1 MRMTAVF
8 RRVLASVGLFGVGL
22 AAALG
27 TAGCGSGNVA
37 SQASTAIAGVSVTR
51 SLSVP
56 TVTQTQTQPT
66 ATVTHQQTLT
76 QQETVVQTV
85 QQTVQQPVPPPSTT
99 AATSESTSG
108 TPTWVWVVVAL
119 AGAGLVALVV
129 GWARGRRHRS
139 QLSPEERQQRIFT
152 AVTSWTTQGWV
163 IEQEV
168 GDTAVLS
175 RRGERMLVTVDAN
188 GRITTSAILNG
199 DAGP

>member
-8 RRVLASVGLFGVGL
+8 RRVLAGVGLFGVGL

-27 TAGCGSGNVA
+27 TTGCGSGNVA
-37 SQASTAIAGVSVTR
+37 SQASTAIAGASVTR

-56 TVTQTQTQPT
+56 TVTQTQPT

-85 QQTVQQPVPPPSTT
+85 QQPVPPPPSTT
-99 AATSESTSG
+99 AATQGSTSG

-163 IEQEV
+163 IENEV

-199 DAGP
+199 DAGT

>member
-1 MRMTAVF
+1 MNSMRMTAVF
-8 RRVLASVGLFGVGL
+8 RRVLAGVGLFGVGL

-27 TAGCGSGNVA
+27 TTGCGSGNVA

-56 TVTQTQTQPT
+56 TVTQTQSA
-66 ATVTHQQTLT
+66 ATVTQQQTLT
-76 QQETVVQTV
+76 QQQTVVQTV
-85 QQTVQQPVPPPSTT
+85 QQPATPPPSTT
-99 AATSESTSG
+99 TATQGSTSG

-163 IEQEV
+163 IENEV

-199 DAGP
+199 DAGT

>member
-1 MRMTAVF
+1 MTAGF
-8 RRVLASVGLFGVGL
+8 SRVLAGVGLFGVGI

-37 SQASTAIAGVSVTR
+37 SQASTAIAGASVTR

-56 TVTQTQTQPT
+56 TVTQTQPT
-66 ATVTHQQTLT
+66 PTVTHQHTVT
-76 QQETVVQTV
+76 QQQTVVQTA
-85 QQTVQQPVPPPSTT
+85 QQTVTPPPSTT
-99 AATSESTSG
+99 AATPESTSG
-108 TPTWVWVVVAL
+108 TPAWVWVVVAL

-129 GWARGRRHRS
+129 GLVRGRRRS
-139 QLSPEERQQRIFT
+139 RELSPEEREQRIFT

-163 IEQEV
+163 IENEV

-199 DAGP
+199 DAGT

>member
-1 MRMTAVF
+1 MTAGF
-8 RRVLASVGLFGVGL
+8 SRVLAGVGLFGVGI

-27 TAGCGSGNVA
+27 AAGCGSGNVA
-37 SQASTAIAGVSVTR
+37 SQASTAIAGASVTR

-56 TVTQTQTQPT
+56 TVTQTQPT
-66 ATVTHQQTLT
+66 PTVTHQQTVT
-76 QQETVVQTV
+76 QQQTVVQTA
-85 QQTVQQPVPPPSTT
+85 QQTVTPPPSTT
-99 AATSESTSG
+99 AATPESTSG
-108 TPTWVWVVVAL
+108 TPAWVWVVVAL

-129 GWARGRRHRS
+129 GLVRGRRRS
-139 QLSPEERQQRIFT
+139 RELSPEEREQRIFT

-163 IEQEV
+163 IENEV

-199 DAGP
+199 DAGT

>member
-1 MRMTAVF
+1 MTAVF
-8 RRVLASVGLFGVGL
+8 RRVLAGVGLFGVGL

-27 TAGCGSGNVA
+27 TTGCGSGNVA

-56 TVTQTQTQPT
+56 TVTQTQSA
-66 ATVTHQQTLT
+66 ATVTQQQTLT
-76 QQETVVQTV
+76 QQQTVVQTV
-85 QQTVQQPVPPPSTT
+85 QQPATPPPSTT
-99 AATSESTSG
+99 TATQGSTSG

-163 IEQEV
+163 IENEV

-199 DAGP
+199 DAGT

>member
-1 MRMTAVF
+1 VLNSMRMTAVF
-8 RRVLASVGLFGVGL
+8 RRVLAGFGLFGVGL

-27 TAGCGSGNVA
+27 TTGCGSGNVA

-56 TVTQTQTQPT
+56 TVTQTQPA
-66 ATVTHQQTLT
+66 ATVTQQQTLT
-76 QQETVVQTV
+76 QQETVVQTA
-85 QQTVQQPVPPPSTT
+85 QQPVPPPPSTT
-99 AATSESTSG
+99 AATQGSTSG

-163 IEQEV
+163 IENEV

-199 DAGP
+199 DAGT

>member
-1 MRMTAVF
+1 MTAVLG
-8 RRVLASVGLFGVGL
+8 RVFAGVGLFGVGI

-56 TVTQTQTQPT
+56 TATQTQTRPT
-66 ATVTHQQTLT
+66 ATVTHQQTVT
-76 QQETVVQTV
+76 QQQTVVQTV
-85 QQTVQQPVPPPSTT
+85 QQPVTPPPSTT
-99 AATSESTSG
+99 AVTPESTSG
-108 TPTWVWVVVAL
+108 TPAWVWVVVAL

-129 GWARGRRHRS
+129 GWVRGRRRRP

-163 IEQEV
+163 IENEA

-175 RRGERMLVTVDAN
+175 RRGERMLITVDAN

-199 DAGP
+199 DAGA